1 MRTVRRL
8 ILGVVLGTGTL
19 LLGACGSSRAA
30 HADDDASD
38 AVESS
43 TLGTQ
48 PDRAA
53 DERIDRARRLLADDK
68 PDDARRIL
76 DVWIEEPGARRR
88 PRYAEALYLRGNAKV
103 AQGREYSALYDYEEV
118 IKNHAGSEFFALA
131 LEREFEIARD
141 YLAGKRIRILGL
153 RLESGVSEAEEIL
166 TRINE
171 RLPGSR
177 LAEQA
182 LLELGDYYYRTRD
195 LKMAVEVY
203 DVFLRVFPRSEHRSK
218 AMQRRAFANI
228 AQFRGP
234 SHDARGLVEAKFQIE
249 QFQQEFPLDAERV
262 GMSDALQARLDESVA
277 EQMLV
282 TARWHLARNDQ
293 ASGRYVLSRLITTH
307 PETGAARDALDI
319 MQRNNWPLPGTPAD
333 APAGVP
339 ASGGGQ

>member
-1 MRTVRRL
+1 MRTVLRL
-8 ILGVVLGTGTL
+8 ILGVVLGTGAL

-30 HADDDASD
+30 RADDAGDAPVISAD
-38 AVESS
+38 AER
-43 TLGTQ
+43 T
-48 PDRAA
+48 A
-53 DERIDRARRLLADDK
+53 DDRIDQARRALADDK

-76 DVWIEEPGARRR
+76 DVWLEEPGARRR

-131 LEREFEIARD
+131 LEREFEIAKD
-141 YLAGKRIRILGL
+141 YLAGKRIRILGM

-177 LAEQA
+177 LAERA
-182 LLELGDYYYRTRD
+182 LLELGDHYYRTRD

-203 DVFLRVFPRSEHRSK
+203 DVFLRVFPRSEHRSM

-249 QFQQEFPLDAERV
+249 QFQQEYPLDAERV

-282 TARWHLARNDQ
+282 TARWHLSRNDE
-293 ASGRYVLSRLITTH
+293 ASGRYVLARLITTH
-307 PETGAARDALDI
+307 PETGAARDAIDI

-333 APAGVP
+333 AP
-339 ASGGGQ
+339 GGGQ